1 MLSRF
6 LLFSGLFVFAY
17 TLTNPPDLHAF
28 NILGCSFNFGDNPE
42 GCINGKVNDR
52 INQVQNDANHKIDD
66 ANKKAQ
72 DAQRQA
78 DVARQYLQNN
88 PSLAKLRGE
97 QQILQAA
104 RSLQIEP
111 LMQCLESAQASGR
124 TDITQYI
131 QRLNAN
137 PGEFA
142 KWVVNDIWQ
151 LIESDFDRLMAEEL
165 QALHAPS
172 SQIALR
178 MADPAYGLAKFRRMA
193 EKHEGARCLLQQL
206 NPRLPDI
213 QRSAA
218 ELQTTIRAKTEALY
232 NQRLQPLVDEAVGKG
247 LKAAI
252 GASMRQA
259 RVSLP
264 ASGSAWSPAPAPS
277 GQPTGAPP
285 AMQVAR
291 LSPQVLQPQGMICSR
306 GLEEGA
312 SAPTEGITSRGLT
325 DVKDLFP
332 GPGDVKDIATGV
344 LSEYLLNPPAVNQ
357 SADRVHQLVV
367 ALNTPNSQVAPA
379 LAALRTSLD
388 NSFQLPAV
396 AYLDIGLEIVRF
408 TGHKFIDSERLEI
421 DLGGGLAIPPGGAF
435 MVEAAV
441 KSLAAVENTVD
452 EVAGS
457 ACGLIPEA
465 GAAVCNAVL
474 WVVEKGWEW
483 VGRPASSRECS
494 SA

>member
-1 MLSRF
+1 
-6 LLFSGLFVFAY
+6 
-17 TLTNPPDLHAF
+17 
-28 NILGCSFNFGDNPE
+28 
-42 GCINGKVNDR
+42 
-52 INQVQNDANHKIDD
+52 
-66 ANKKAQ
+66 
-72 DAQRQA
+72 
-78 DVARQYLQNN
+78 
-88 PSLAKLRGE
+88 
-97 QQILQAA
+97 
-104 RSLQIEP
+104 
-111 LMQCLESAQASGR
+111 
-124 TDITQYI
+124 
-131 QRLNAN
+131 
-137 PGEFA
+137 
-142 KWVVNDIWQ
+142 
-151 LIESDFDRLMAEEL
+151 
-165 QALHAPS
+165 
-172 SQIALR
+172 
-178 MADPAYGLAKFRRMA
+178 
-193 EKHEGARCLLQQL
+193 
-206 NPRLPDI
+206 
-213 QRSAA
+213 
-218 ELQTTIRAKTEALY
+218 
-232 NQRLQPLVDEAVGKG
+232 
-247 LKAAI
+247 
-252 GASMRQA
+252 
-259 RVSLP
+259 
-264 ASGSAWSPAPAPS
+264 
-277 GQPTGAPP
+277 
-285 AMQVAR
+285 
-291 LSPQVLQPQGMICSR
+291 MICSR